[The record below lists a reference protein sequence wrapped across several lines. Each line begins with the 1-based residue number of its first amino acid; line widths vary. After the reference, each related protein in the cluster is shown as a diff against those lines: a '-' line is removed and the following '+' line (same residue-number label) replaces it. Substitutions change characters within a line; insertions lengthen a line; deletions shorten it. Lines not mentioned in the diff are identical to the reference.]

1 MRRLTYAKAGVNLDE
16 LNKIRKDIVKQLRS
30 TLKIRKGKFGGALID
45 IGHYAGM
52 IDIGDKALTVHAD
65 GVGTKILIAQM
76 MDKYDTIGIDC
87 IAMNVNDIICLG
99 SEPIALIDYLA
110 LEKPNRKIV
119 KEIMK
124 GLAKGANEAQISI
137 VGGETSI
144 MPDMIKGING
154 KGFDL
159 VGLAIGVVD
168 KDKVI
173 NGRDLK
179 PGDIVIGIDSS
190 GIHSNGLSLARKA
203 LLQRYKIDQFVPE
216 LGKSIG
222 EELLVPTRI
231 YVKPILKILKNCE
244 VHGLA
249 HITGGAFSKLKRL
262 SLKPNIGFLL
272 DNMPE
277 PLPIFQLI
285 QKEGNIS
292 EREMYRTFNMG
303 IGFCVCAPKSEEDR
317 IAKILANYGFGAR
330 IIGRIVENP
339 GVIIGGIS
347 L

>member
-1 MRRLTYAKAGVNLDE
+1 MG
-16 LNKIRKDIVKQLRS
+16 
-30 TLKIRKGKFGGALID
+30 
-45 IGHYAGM
+45 IGHYASI
-52 IDIGDKALTVHAD
+52 IDIGDKALTIHAD
-65 GVGTKILIAQM
+65 GVGTKVLIAQM

-110 LEKPNRKIV
+110 LEKPNREIV
-119 KEIMK
+119 KGIMR
-124 GLAKGANEAQISI
+124 GLAKGAEEAQISI
-137 VGGETSI
+137 VGGETAI
-144 MPDMIKGING
+144 MPDVIKGIDG

-159 VGLAIGVVD
+159 VGLAVGVVD

-173 NGRDLK
+173 DGKNLEH
-179 PGDIVIGIDSS
+179 GDVVIGIDSS
-190 GIHSNGLSLARKA
+190 GIHSNGLSLARKV
-203 LLQRYKIDQFVPE
+203 LLQRYKIDQFIPE

-222 EELLVPTRI
+222 EELLTPTRI
-231 YVKPILKILKNCE
+231 YVKPVLKLLKKCE

-262 SLKPNIGFLL
+262 LMKPKIGFLL

-292 EREMYRTFNMG
+292 KREMYRTFNMG
-303 IGFCVCAPKSEEDR
+303 IGFCVFSPMSEEDR
-317 IAKILANYGFGAR
+317 IVKIFADYDMVAR
-330 IIGRIVENP
+330 TIGKVIEKY
-339 GVIIGGIS
+339 GVIIGDIS

>member
-1 MRRLTYAKAGVNLDE
+1 MKKFTYAKAGVNLDE
-16 LNKIRKDIVKQLRS
+16 VSKIHKDIMKQLHD
-30 TLKIRKGKFGGALID
+30 TLKLRKGKFGRALMG
-45 IGHYAGM
+45 IGHYASI
-52 IDIGDKALTVHAD
+52 IDIGDKALTIHAD
-65 GVGTKILIAQM
+65 GVGTKVLIAQM

-110 LEKPNRKIV
+110 LEKPNREIV
-119 KEIMK
+119 KGIMR
-124 GLAKGANEAQISI
+124 GLAKGAEEAQISI
-137 VGGETSI
+137 VGGETAI
-144 MPDMIKGING
+144 MPDVIKGIDG

-159 VGLAIGVVD
+159 VGLAVGVVD

-173 NGRDLK
+173 DGKNLEH
-179 PGDIVIGIDSS
+179 GDVVIGIDSS
-190 GIHSNGLSLARKA
+190 GIHSNGLSLARKV
-203 LLQRYKIDQFVPE
+203 LLQRYKIDQFIPE

-222 EELLVPTRI
+222 EELLTPTRI
-231 YVKPILKILKNCE
+231 YVKPVLKLLKKCE

-262 SLKPNIGFLL
+262 LMKPKIGFLL

-292 EREMYRTFNMG
+292 KREMYRTFNMG
-303 IGFCVCAPKSEEDR
+303 IGFCVFSPMSEEDR
-317 IAKILANYGFGAR
+317 IVKIFADYGMVAR
-330 IIGRIVENP
+330 TIGKVIEKY
-339 GVIIGGIS
+339 GVIIGDIS

>member
-1 MRRLTYAKAGVNLDE
+1 MKRLTYAKAGVNLNE
-16 LNKIRKDIVKQLRS
+16 VNKIRKDIIKQLHD
-30 TLKIRKGKFGGALID
+30 TLKIRKGKFGGALIN

-65 GVGTKILIAQM
+65 GVGTKVLIAQM

-87 IAMNVNDIICLG
+87 VAMNVNDIICLG
-99 SEPIALIDYLA
+99 SEPLALIDYLA

-124 GLAKGANEAQISI
+124 GLVKGANEAQISI
-137 VGGETSI
+137 VGGETAI
-144 MPDMIKGING
+144 MPDVIKGING

-173 NGRDLK
+173 DGKNLRHGDL
-179 PGDIVIGIDSS
+179 VIGIDSS

-203 LLQRYKIDQFVPE
+203 LLKKYKIDQFIPE
-216 LGKSIG
+216 LGRSIG
-222 EELLVPTRI
+222 EELLIPTRI
-231 YVKPILKILKNCE
+231 YVKPILEVLKKCE

-262 SLKPNIGFLL
+262 SLKPKIGFLL

-292 EREMYRTFNMG
+292 KKEMYRTFNMG
-303 IGFCVCAPKSEEDR
+303 IGFCVCTPKNEEDR
-317 IAKILANYGFGAR
+317 IVKILSNYGLSAR
-330 IIGRIVENP
+330 TIGKIVENP
-339 GVIIGGIS
+339 GVIVGNIS